1 MSKKEKFF
9 AFMSNRVTLAVEAAV
24 ALFAPVL
31 FYSCR
36 TSAHAFVDIVLF
48 DGFTQIVFWLMI
60 LEAGLASVLCAIAWR
75 YEGEWTDKRR
85 RVYDGLATASFAA
98 AAVFLIFGIA
108 MLATMGRESAPMAGR
123 SLVRLLP
130 ISLAIWAA
138 VFFALFFPAVKNKKA
153 RIAVVASVAGVCLLG
168 LLFAVYPPVHYR
180 FLSAPMVVA
189 VADTEGGVS
198 DEYSVVFATSAP
210 GTGYIEY
217 DYNGEHYK
225 IYDAEGGKI
234 EGGSMIHS
242 ITVPREHL
250 DGNSYKVGSMRVFE
264 VYGYG
269 GRNGRTIE
277 SETYHFKGVSG
288 EEQTY
293 LCVSDWHVRL
303 ARMKETISHAG
314 DYDAVLLM
322 GDAAPALQYEDEAA
336 HYIVKFGGDVSGG
349 EKPVIYLRGNHETR
363 GAYASELPGAL
374 GLNEFYGE
382 VRMGDY
388 RIIVLDSGE
397 DKVDSHPE
405 YGSLSDY
412 GAYRV
417 AMVEWLESLEN
428 DGSKTIVLSHS
439 PSICLDSEEELRD
452 RAYAAIERIGGS
464 LVISGHLH
472 ELYFNNGSEIVNEV
486 YRFTGDDYEDDA
498 TYNAYGVPVYVD
510 GGFIHKAGDFVASTV
525 TLNANGIALKA
536 VNLEGEVLLE
546 TSLTW

>member
-1 MSKKEKFF
+1 
-9 AFMSNRVTLAVEAAV
+9 
-24 ALFAPVL
+24 
-31 FYSCR
+31 
-36 TSAHAFVDIVLF
+36 
-48 DGFTQIVFWLMI
+48 
-60 LEAGLASVLCAIAWR
+60 
-75 YEGEWTDKRR
+75 
-85 RVYDGLATASFAA
+85 
-98 AAVFLIFGIA
+98 
-108 MLATMGRESAPMAGR
+108 
-123 SLVRLLP
+123 
-130 ISLAIWAA
+130 
-138 VFFALFFPAVKNKKA
+138 
-153 RIAVVASVAGVCLLG
+153 
-168 LLFAVYPPVHYR
+168 
-180 FLSAPMVVA
+180 MVVA

-314 DYDAVLLM
+314 EYDAVLLM

-536 VNLEGEVLLE
+536 VNLEGDVLLE